1 MSLAIAGLDPS
12 TARIGWAAPSGH
24 TSSLTARAGAAD
36 PARRLHELAR
46 EVERVVRL
54 YPPRP
59 DLVAVEGYAL
69 AAPGRLA
76 LIRLGEIGGV
86 IRCRLHELCIAYVEI
101 PPTSLKRHATGNGNA
116 DKDRMLARAR
126 ELCPE
131 GISNHDEA
139 DAWLL
144 RRMTRQAL
152 GLEPMTLGHEQDAI
166 AALVWPT
173 I

>member
-1 MSLAIAGLDPS
+1 MTIAVAGLDPS
-12 TARIGWAAPSGH
+12 TSRIGWASPTGH
-24 TSSLTARAGAAD
+24 TSSLSARAGAAD

-59 DLVAVEGYAL
+59 DLVALEGYSL
-69 AAPGRLA
+69 GSPGRIA

-86 IRCRLHELCIAYVEI
+86 IRCRLHELAIAYVEI
-101 PPTSLKRHATGNGNA
+101 PPSSLKRHATGNGAA
-116 DKDRMLARAR
+116 DKERMLARAR

-152 GLEPMTLGHEQDAI
+152 GIESIEHGHEADAI
-166 AALVWPT
+166 AALTWPNL
-173 I
+173 